1 MILPTLEQL
10 AASMALMKA
19 RGIQLWFT
27 KLDVSNMF
35 YTCKLPPDQRTAFR
49 IRVGGDTYAFAGLP
63 FGWSRSPAL
72 AQELLGCYLATLHP
86 TQVVVIQYLDD
97 ILLFCASQT
106 MLETETQ
113 RLVSILE
120 PAGWVISPKSQTRP
134 AASIQWVGKEIDGH
148 QHTIA
153 SSAPSVSSLIVSWV
167 RLATSQYRQ
176 KRMRQFLGKA
186 LWATRPGNSAMP
198 FLAGAYAWS
207 VWGPPMSKYT
217 PPAVLRGMMAA
228 VAIAARPWRPPPPL
242 PPCTMIPGAQCMWM
256 PPSPV
261 VGMLL
266 A

>member
-97 ILLFCASQT
+97 ILLFCASQAK
-106 MLETETQ
+106 LETETQ

-167 RLATSQYRQ
+167 RLAASQYRQ

-186 LWATRPGNSAMP
+186 LWATRPGKSAMP

-228 VAIAARPWRPPPPL
+228 IAMAARPWRAPPL